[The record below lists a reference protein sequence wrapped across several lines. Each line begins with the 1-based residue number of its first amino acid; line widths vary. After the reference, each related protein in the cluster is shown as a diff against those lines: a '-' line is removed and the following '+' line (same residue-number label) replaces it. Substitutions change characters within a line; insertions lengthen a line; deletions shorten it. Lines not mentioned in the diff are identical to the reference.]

1 MLAWFDTAFL
11 EIKGAT
17 YNSNNTML
25 QLNYKDGNTKDGVP
39 APHES
44 EDILNRNDKSEHITH
59 LDNVVRIIIKW
70 FECHLR
76 VSENHKRKNGIRVR
90 IVSIS
95 YLMFLRSSS
104 IKGS

>member
-25 QLNYKDGNTKDGVP
+25 QLNYKGGNTKDGVP

-44 EDILNRNDKSEHITH
+44 EDILNRNDKSELHSLFRECSSDYH
-59 LDNVVRIIIKW
+59 KMVRVGRL
-70 FECHLR
+70 ELPASC
-76 VSENHKRKNGIRVR
+76 SQSKRATNCATPGYEV
-90 IVSIS
+90 
-95 YLMFLRSSS
+95 F
-104 IKGS
+104 

>member
-25 QLNYKDGNTKDGVP
+25 QLNYKGGNTKDGVP

-44 EDILNRNDKSEHITH
+44 EDILNRNDKSELHS
-59 LDNVVRIIIKW
+59 LFR
-70 FECHLR
+70 EC
-76 VSENHKRKNGIRVR
+76 SSDYHKMSFVAEKDTSAYVN
-90 IVSIS
+90 
-95 YLMFLRSSS
+95 LMFL
-104 IKGS
+104 